1 MAGNDA
7 ASGAGHQDE
16 YWVGAYYL
24 AALFAEDFA
33 EGDIGKVIRVEYQRG
48 PLGDVVV
55 YGDSA
60 SGEARLYLQV
70 KRRLQ
75 VSATHGDFPK
85 VIRQMWKTVNDG
97 KFNKD
102 IDRYGLAVMQGT
114 KPLQQL
120 RKVAE
125 RAAACD
131 TPTSFWVAIDDLS
144 KDEKNVL
151 IKVVDVLKSMN
162 LPDAKAAAW
171 SILGSGMVVLE
182 INPTN
187 SMGLQR
193 THMRNRVNSRVC
205 NPKRTEDIVT
215 TLYEFSSRL
224 DRNRGS
230 ANLAGLEKELLS
242 KGHCLTPSASA
253 PMVVTLE
260 SMAPVRQGE
269 LTPAISEG
277 AFDRFDMDLRY
288 LVLNNVL
295 TKPCEAVRCLAE
307 ENSPLCRAVNAQND
321 RPLILCG
328 RAHIPLAAL
337 VGYLVGDRGD
347 VRVLDWHPNAE
358 DQCWNWPEDD
368 SYPYPRLIRTEIG
381 ERGTMAIRF
390 SLSFWVGEDSSAS
403 RLPSTIERAVGI
415 SNQVVHL
422 SHPELEHCGS
432 LRARSV
438 RSQLQARTYADE
450 FRNVLDSAVSS
461 TSKVDVFYAGPLSV
475 AFEMGRRVASTM
487 HPPTT
492 VWNYEAGKYTWGIC
506 LNPRNGQGV
515 DRPKAIFAP
524 DYKKAEK
531 GSLV

>member
-1 MAGNDA
+1 MASNDA
-7 ASGAGHQDE
+7 ASGAGYQDE

-33 EGDIGKVIRVEYQRG
+33 QGDIGKMIRVEYQRG

-70 KRRLQ
+70 KRRLP

-85 VIRQMWKTVNDG
+85 VIRQMWETV
-97 KFNKD
+97 KD
-102 IDRYGLAVMQGT
+102 EGFKQGTDKYGLVVMRGS
-114 KPLQQL
+114 KPLKRL
-120 RKVAE
+120 GKLAK
-125 RAAACD
+125 RAAAC
-131 TPTSFWVAIDDLS
+131 TASGPFWTAIDDLNQG
-144 KDEKNVL
+144 EK
-151 IKVVDVLKSMN
+151 DVLKAVIDVSGSIDSSN
-162 LPDAKAAAW
+162 VKDVAW
-171 SILGSGMVVLE
+171 RILGSGMVVLE
-182 INPTN
+182 MDPTN
-187 SMGLQR
+187 SEGPQR
-193 THMRNRVNSRVC
+193 TRMRSWVDSRVR

-215 TLYEFSSRL
+215 ALYEFSSRL
-224 DRNRGS
+224 DRDRGS
-230 ANLAGLEKELLS
+230 INLAGLKQELLS
-242 KGHCLTPSASA
+242 IGHCLTPSASA

-260 SMAPVRQGE
+260 SMAPVRSEE
-269 LTPAISEG
+269 LTPAILGEVP
-277 AFDRFDMDLRY
+277 DRFDIDLQY

-337 VGYLVGDRGD
+337 AGYLVGDRGD

-403 RLPSTIERAVGI
+403 RLPNTIEQAVGRG
-415 SNQVVHL
+415 
-422 SHPELEHCGS
+422 GS
-432 LRARSV
+432 V
-438 RSQLQARTYADE
+438 
-450 FRNVLDSAVSS
+450 
-461 TSKVDVFYAGPLSV
+461 
-475 AFEMGRRVASTM
+475 
-487 HPPTT
+487 
-492 VWNYEAGKYTWGIC
+492 
-506 LNPRNGQGV
+506 
-515 DRPKAIFAP
+515 
-524 DYKKAEK
+524 
-531 GSLV
+531 

>member
-1 MAGNDA
+1 MASNDA
-7 ASGAGHQDE
+7 ASGAGYQDE

-24 AALFAEDFA
+24 AALFAGDFA
-33 EGDIGKVIRVEYQRG
+33 DGDIGKVSKVEYQRG
-48 PLGDVVV
+48 PLGDVIV
-55 YGDSA
+55 YGESA
-60 SGEARLYLQV
+60 AGKARLYLQV
-70 KRRLQ
+70 KRRLP
-75 VSATHGDFPK
+75 VSETHGDFPK
-85 VIRQMWKTVNDG
+85 VIRQMWETINDG
-97 KFNKD
+97 GFNKD
-102 IDRYGLAVMQGT
+102 TDRYGLAVMRGS

-120 RKVAE
+120 RKIAE

-131 TPTSFWVAIDDLS
+131 TSTSFWVVIDDLS
-144 KDEKNVL
+144 KDEKSVL

-162 LPDAKAAAW
+162 LTDAKDAAW

-182 INPTN
+182 IDPTN
-187 SMGLQR
+187 SEGSQR
-193 THMRNRVNSRVC
+193 TRMRSWVDSRVC

-224 DRNRGS
+224 DTNRGS
-230 ANLAGLEKELLS
+230 VDIAGLEKELLS
-242 KGHCLTPSASA
+242 KGHRLTPSASA
-253 PMVVTLE
+253 PMAVTLE
-260 SMAPVRQGE
+260 SMAPVRQE
-269 LTPAISEG
+269 KLTSAISEE

-288 LVLNNVL
+288 LTSGTVL
-295 TKPCEAVRCLAE
+295 TDPDEAVRYIAD
-307 ENSPLCRAVNAQND
+307 ENSLLRFAVNTQKD
-321 RPLILCG
+321 RNLILCG
-328 RAHIPLAAL
+328 RSHIPLAAL
-337 VGYLVGDRGD
+337 VGYLIGDRGD

-381 ERGTMAIRF
+381 DRGTMAIRF

-403 RLPSTIERAVGI
+403 ILPNIIERAVGI
-415 SNQVVHL
+415 SDQVVHL

-438 RSQLQARTYADE
+438 RSQLQARIYADE

-506 LNPRNGQGV
+506 LNPRNAQGV

-524 DYKKAEK
+524 YYKRAEK
-531 GSLV
+531 GSLA